1 MEIIIVIVLDTNVL
15 IEILKGNKETITK
28 VQSFDE
34 TLLISSITAME
45 IYYGAKNKAELKKL
59 EQFTALFKVE
69 HLTKDISIK
78 ATGLIITYA
87 KSHTL
92 DIPDSLI
99 AATALVSDGKI
110 FTYNKKD
117 FRYIDKLTLV

>member
-1 MEIIIVIVLDTNVL
+1 MIVLDTNVL

-34 TLLISSITAME
+34 TLLISSITVME

-59 EQFTALFKVE
+59 EQFTALFKVD

-78 ATGLIITYA
+78 ATALIKTYA